1 MWSEEL
7 ANEITSTATGG
18 EGMKVGY
25 AANRRCRRS
34 SFIDDPDAKL
44 FPLPNLMQK
53 KAELDPN
60 GPVESAAAE
69 EIENRWPSAL
79 FLADFH
85 KRLGKHKTLS
95 TLTTGPA
102 TIIQLKP
109 YKQGNENV
117 LACIQP

>member
-1 MWSEEL
+1 
-7 ANEITSTATGG
+7 
-18 EGMKVGY
+18 MKISH
-25 AANRRCRRS
+25 APSRRRWRS

-44 FPLPNLMQK
+44 FSLPIQMQK
-53 KAELDPN
+53 K
-60 GPVESAAAE
+60 GRTRSRWPVESAAAE

-79 FLADFH
+79 FLDDFH

-102 TIIQLKP
+102 TTIHLKP

-117 LACIQP
+117 LACIHL